1 MHKSISDFH
10 RSLILGTIM
19 LATFMVSIEAT
30 IVATAMPRVAGE
42 LGGFSYYS
50 WVFSSFLLAQSA
62 TTPIYGKLSDM
73 FGRKPVL
80 MTGIAVFLAGS
91 LLCGF
96 ASSMSSLIAF
106 RLLQGLGAG
115 AIYPV
120 AMTVIGDLYALDE
133 RGRAQGMIAV
143 VWAVSAVIGPLAG
156 GIIIGRLSWAWI
168 FWINLPFGVLAI
180 VGFLLFLREQTE
192 RRRVRID
199 YEGAVLFSAAIV
211 SLLTL
216 LAETEASGPV
226 RAGLA
231 CMFAVTGALFIV
243 QERRIASP
251 IISIELWTR
260 RLIATSNIATLLAGM
275 ALIGLTTILPIY
287 VQGVLGFSPI
297 VAGTTLTALVVGW
310 PLAVMLSSRLFKTFG
325 IRRSVRTGSLV
336 FPLGAVILL
345 FLTPHSH
352 PAVAAAAS
360 FLMGFG
366 MGLVSITGI
375 LLVQE
380 SVEWSMRGSA
390 TASIIFSR
398 SLGNTLGA
406 AALGAI
412 LNAGIAHYGTGRL
425 AIKLRQ
431 LLNAPTGLA
440 QLTGQQDVRLVLFHA
455 LYWSF
460 WGVFVVALLAV
471 LSSWLIPVANE
482 SKNARTKEETD
493 VASRE
498 QVDALPR
505 QRGEIPSPS
514 LRR

>member
-1 MHKSISDFH
+1 MHKPISDFH
-10 RSLILGTIM
+10 RSLVLGTIM

-50 WVFSSFLLAQSA
+50 WVFSAFLLAQSA

-80 MTGIAVFLAGS
+80 IAGVVVFLAGS

-96 ASSMSSLIAF
+96 ASSMPSLIAF
-106 RLLQGLGAG
+106 RVLQGLGAG

-120 AMTVIGDLYALDE
+120 AMTVIGDLYPLEE
-133 RGRAQGMIAV
+133 RGHAQGMIAV
-143 VWAVSAVIGPLAG
+143 VWAVSAVVGPLAG
-156 GIIIGRLSWAWI
+156 GIIIGRFSWAWI
-168 FWINLPFGVLAI
+168 FWVNLPFGVFAI
-180 VGFLLFLREQTE
+180 AGFLLLLREQIE
-192 RRRVRID
+192 HRRVGID
-199 YEGAVLFSAAIV
+199 YAGAVLFSVAII
-211 SLLTL
+211 SLLVL
-216 LAETEASGPV
+216 LTETDASGWV
-226 RAGLA
+226 LAGLA
-231 CMFAVTGALFIV
+231 GLFIVTGALFIA
-243 QERRIASP
+243 QERRAASP

-260 RLIATSNIATLLAGM
+260 RLIATSNTATLLAGM

-310 PLAVMLSSRLFKTFG
+310 PLAVMLSGRLYKTFG
-325 IRRSVRTGSLV
+325 IRRSVRAGSLV
-336 FPLGAVILL
+336 FPLGAAVLL

-375 LLVQE
+375 MLVQE

-412 LNAGIAHYGTGRL
+412 LNVGIAHYGTGEL
-425 AIKLRQ
+425 AVKLRR
-431 LLNAPTGLA
+431 LLNEPTGLA
-440 QLTGQQDVRLVLFHA
+440 QLTGRQDVRLVLFHA

-471 LSSWLIPVANE
+471 LSSWLIPVATGVNDA
-482 SKNARTKEETD
+482 SARDETR
-493 VASRE
+493 VASRDK
-498 QVDALPR
+498 VDA
-505 QRGEIPSPS
+505 GG
-514 LRR
+514 

>member
-1 MHKSISDFH
+1 MHQPVSALH

-19 LATFMVSIEAT
+19 LSTFMVSIEAT

-50 WVFSSFLLAQSA
+50 WVFSAFLLAQAA

-80 MTGIAVFLAGS
+80 IAGIVVFLAGS

-96 ASSMSSLIAF
+96 ASSMPSLIAF
-106 RLLQGLGAG
+106 RVLQGLGAG

-120 AMTVIGDLYALDE
+120 AMTVIGDLYPLEE
-133 RGRAQGMIAV
+133 RGHAQGMIAI
-143 VWAVSAVIGPLAG
+143 VWAVSAVLGPLAG
-156 GIIIGRLSWAWI
+156 GIVIGRFSWAWI
-168 FWINLPFGVLAI
+168 FWINLPFGVFAI
-180 VGFLLFLREQTE
+180 AGFLLLLREQIE
-192 RRRVRID
+192 HRRVGID
-199 YEGAVLFSAAIV
+199 YTGALLFSVAII
-211 SLLTL
+211 SLLL
-216 LAETEASGPV
+216 LLTETDASGWV
-226 RAGLA
+226 LAGLA
-231 CMFAVTGALFIV
+231 GLFIATGALFIA
-243 QERRIASP
+243 QERRAASP

-260 RLIATSNIATLLAGM
+260 RLIATSNTATLLAGM
-275 ALIGLTTILPIY
+275 AFIGLTTILPIY

-310 PLAVMLSSRLFKTFG
+310 PLAVMLSGRLYKSFG
-325 IRRSVRTGSLV
+325 IRRSVRAGSFV
-336 FPLGAVILL
+336 FPLGAVVLL
-345 FLTPHSH
+345 FLTPNSH
-352 PAVAAAAS
+352 PAVAAVAS

-398 SLGNTLGA
+398 SIGNTLGA

-412 LNAGIAHYGTGRL
+412 LNVGIAHYGTGEL
-425 AIKLRQ
+425 AIRLRQ
-431 LLNAPTGLA
+431 LLNEPTGLA
-440 QLTGQQDVRLVLFHA
+440 QLTGQQDVRMVLFHA

-460 WGVFVVALLAV
+460 LGVFVVALLAV
-471 LSSWLIPVANE
+471 LSSWLIPVIAEVNDASTRE
-482 SKNARTKEETD
+482 ATHA
-493 VASRE
+493 ASRDR
-498 QVDALPR
+498 VDATD
-505 QRGEIPSPS
+505 
-514 LRR
+514 